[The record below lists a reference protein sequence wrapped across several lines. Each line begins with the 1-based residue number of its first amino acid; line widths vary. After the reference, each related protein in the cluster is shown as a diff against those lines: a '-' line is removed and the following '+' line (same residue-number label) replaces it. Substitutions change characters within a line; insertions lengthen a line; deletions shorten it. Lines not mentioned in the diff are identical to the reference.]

1 MDVGKIFSY
10 SIVHSPLSI
19 LQLPTM
25 IDFQRYTLANGL
37 KVILHDDTA
46 TPLIALNIL
55 YNVGSR
61 DENPEHTGLAH
72 LFEHLMF
79 GGSKN
84 AKDYDTP
91 IQQAGGESNAF
102 TNNDMTN
109 YHAVVPTEN
118 LETLMW
124 LESDRMLSLLL
135 TQKSLNVQKKV
146 VVEEFTETTLNEPYG
161 DVWHHLGDLV
171 FKKHP
176 YRWPVI
182 GLVPEHVEKTT
193 LESAQIFYKNHYAPD
208 NAILCIAGNI
218 TQLGGYDAVLDMV
231 KKWFEAVPAQG
242 RTKTDLPQ
250 EDEQLERRTKTV
262 SGKVPTSALYMTF
275 HGFARMH
282 PNYYALDLITD
293 ILSGGASS
301 VLYQKLV
308 KENHIFSEIDC
319 FQTGSMDAGL
329 FLIEGKPMPGIT
341 LETAEKAVWE
351 QLTFLKNNLVSER
364 ELEKLKNKIESQNT
378 FSDAGALAKAMS
390 LSMYELVGDAN
401 LINTEINF
409 YRALTPLDIQRVA
422 QSLFLEEKISV
433 LYYLAA

>member
-1 MDVGKIFSY
+1 
-10 SIVHSPLSI
+10 
-19 LQLPTM
+19 M
-25 IDFQRYTLANGL
+25 IDFQRHTLSNGL

-46 TPLIALNIL
+46 TPLIAVNIL

-79 GGSKN
+79 SGSKN
-84 AKDYDTP
+84 AKDYDNP

-118 LETLMW
+118 LETLLW
-124 LESDRMLSLLL
+124 LESDRMLSLSLN
-135 TQKSLNVQKKV
+135 QKSLNVQKKV
-146 VVEEFTETTLNEPYG
+146 VVEEFKETTLNEPYG
-161 DVWHHLGDLV
+161 DVWHILSDLA

-193 LESAQIFYKNHYAPD
+193 LDAAQDFYKKHYAPN
-208 NAILCIAGNI
+208 NAIVCVAGNL
-218 TQLGGYDAVLDMV
+218 TKLGGYDTVLILIE
-231 KKWFEAVPAQG
+231 KWFGAISMQESG
-242 RTKTDLPQ
+242 KHILPQ
-250 EDEQLERRTKTV
+250 EEEQKARRTKTAH
-262 SGKVPTSALYMTF
+262 GKVPTNALYMTF
-275 HGFARMH
+275 HGFPRLH
-282 PNYYALDLITD
+282 PDYYALDLITD

-319 FQTGSMDAGL
+319 SQTGNLDAGL
-329 FLIEGKPMPGIT
+329 FLIEGKPMPGIS
-341 LETAEKAVWE
+341 LEDAEKKVWE
-351 QLTFLKNNLVSER
+351 QLEFLKNNLVSER

-378 FSDAGALAKAMS
+378 FSDAGALPKAMS
-390 LSMYELVGDAN
+390 LAMYELISDAN

-409 YRALTPLDIQRVA
+409 YRALSSADIQRVA
-422 QSLFLEEKISV
+422 NNLFQEEKISV